1 MILSAVTCLSL
12 AIYHEARGE
21 PIQGQLAVGQVVLNR
36 VASRDYPDTVCDVVT
51 QQKQFS
57 FLNDSTPY
65 DMVQNVTDHAAW
77 TKAKYV
83 SKALIQGH
91 EYDLSA
97 THYHAKKVKPYWVNS
112 PKVNYIVTIGN
123 HVFYREGR

>member
-36 VASRDYPDTVCDVVT
+36 VASRDYPDTVCGVVT
-51 QQKQFS
+51 QKKQFS
-57 FLNDSTPY
+57 FLDNSTPY
-65 DMVQNVTDHAAW
+65 HAVQNVNDQGSWTAA
-77 TKAKYV
+77 TYMA
-83 SKALIQGH
+83 KALIQGH
-91 EYDLSA
+91 EYDLTA
-97 THYHAKKVKPYWVNS
+97 THYHAKKVRPYWVNS

-123 HVFYREGR
+123 HVFYQEER

>member
-1 MILSAVTCLSL
+1 MLSAVTCLSL

-57 FLNDSTPY
+57 FLDNSTPY
-65 DMVQNVTDHAAW
+65 DMVQNVTDHMSW
-77 TKAKYV
+77 SKAEYV
-83 SKALIQGH
+83 AKALIQGH
-91 EYDLSA
+91 EYHLSA
-97 THYHAKKVKPYWVNS
+97 THYHAKRVRPYWVNS
-112 PKVNYIVTIGN
+112 PKVNYITTIGN
-123 HVFYREGR
+123 HVFYRERR

>member
-1 MILSAVTCLSL
+1 MLTAVTCLSL

-57 FLNDSTPY
+57 FLDKSTPY
-65 DMVQNVTDHAAW
+65 DMVQNVNDHKAW
-77 TKAKYV
+77 SKAEYV

-91 EYDLSA
+91 KYDLSA
-97 THYHAKKVKPYWVNS
+97 THYHAKKVRPYWVNS
-112 PKVNYIVTIGN
+112 PKVFYIATIGN
-123 HVFYREGR
+123 HVFYQEER